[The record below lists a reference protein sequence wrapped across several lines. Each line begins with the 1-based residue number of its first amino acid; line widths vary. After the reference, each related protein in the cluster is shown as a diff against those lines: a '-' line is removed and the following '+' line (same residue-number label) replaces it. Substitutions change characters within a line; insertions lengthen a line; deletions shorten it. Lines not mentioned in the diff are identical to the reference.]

1 MKNSRPKSENTMNRV
16 ITLAAALLLGMLA
29 LVPYAIAQS
38 YTFTPLSDPAGQP
51 TIATGINNI
60 GQVVGYY
67 GAGATWSGFIY
78 NKGVFSTLDYP
89 GVTASGYTEPWGIND
104 KGQVVGIYNLTSHGP
119 DGTYGYIYSGGIF
132 TTINFPESTFTFAY
146 GINDRGQIVG
156 FNGEYSFIYSG
167 GVFTTLD
174 DPLGQVT
181 IARDINSSG
190 QIVGDYIDLEGEHGF
205 IYSGGVFTTLDDPS
219 VTAGMFTV
227 ATGINDR
234 GQVVGYY
241 QDTELSPY
249 VPSSYGF
256 IYNKGVFSTLDYP
269 SSPITFLDGINDL
282 GQIVGV
288 NTTGSFIANP
298 VATPVPEP
306 STILLLGSGL
316 VGLVGWRWR
325 RK

>member
-174 DPLGQVT
+174 DP
-181 IARDINSSG
+181 
-190 QIVGDYIDLEGEHGF
+190 
-205 IYSGGVFTTLDDPS
+205 S